1 MLYPVY
7 IYPGDDTHAH
17 GVVIPDF
24 PGCFSAA
31 DTWEELPAMI
41 QEAAECHYGLG
52 DEDVPLPSRLEDVMP
67 HPDYQDGGVW
77 MLADIDLS
85 VISTRAVRVNISLP
99 EALVKTIDDEARAR
113 SMSRSGFLAYA
124 ARKAMQAGQ
133 GVV

>member
-7 IYPGDDTHAH
+7 IHPGDDTYAH
-17 GVVIPDF
+17 GVIIPDF

-31 DTWEELPAMI
+31 DTWEELPANI

-52 DEDVPLPSRLEDVMP
+52 DEDVPLPSLLQDVML

-85 VISTRAVRVNISLP
+85 RISTRAVRVNISLP

-124 ARKAMQAGQ
+124 ARKAMQVGR
-133 GVV
+133 GV